1 MTAADRALAYPNE
14 NPHGRIDFHRSSVE
28 TKVGLHS
35 YTNSYTTHLVVV
47 LLFLEVVGDVALVL
61 TELFLGVTKFPC
73 YRQSNLSE
81 WESNARELLKVFGM
95 TVMVEAHLVA

>member
-1 MTAADRALAYPNE
+1 MFYASFIDNYLLKAWSNSVGVELTAADRALAYPNE

-28 TKVGLHS
+28 TKVELHS

-73 YRQSNLSE
+73 YR
-81 WESNARELLKVFGM
+81 
-95 TVMVEAHLVA
+95 